1 MPSVSVKIWRVAD
14 SNSCRY
20 NNTKIGKG
28 GKTLLKDSIIQ
39 YVKENTAKISL
50 EELDTVLT
58 AEAIAGYFQVKRNTV
73 SYYLNQEIGKTLF
86 KINTRPV
93 RFLDKKIFEKNFFT
107 VSKDI
112 YASVK
117 ELLEENRNQSN
128 INDGEIQEIN
138 SVEEKDV
145 FQDLIGSNG
154 SLKKPIEQMKTSIFY
169 PNTSLP
175 VFLHGPTGAG
185 KSFMA
190 RKIYEFAVQ
199 EGILEPDAPFVIMN
213 CAQYVNNIELL
224 SSNLFGYVK
233 GAFTGAYATTK
244 GLLEAADGGMLFLD
258 EVHRLNSES
267 QEKLFVFLD
276 QGIFRRMGES
286 EGWHKAKVRMVMAT
300 TENLESNFLD
310 TFLRRIPIVV
320 QIPSLQERGEQER
333 LQFIYQFFIEE
344 SKVLNKKII
353 VSGNVIETLL
363 NYPYQGNIGDLENKI
378 KFICATAYAK
388 KKRKNEIDVHL
399 EHLPEDVLKEIADKV
414 ENKIGNYDMVEIHP
428 EAKVQEIL
436 SGDAVGKDYHQEL
449 FAKLISIFEEF
460 QSQNYAKE
468 QFEKRC
474 IHTVNDVLDRLI
486 YNQNSEN
493 ENAMRKY
500 IVNSVQEA
508 FRYVEY
514 SCNVQFGGNSLHA
527 ITAYFFYMNQN
538 FRKQNIIIPDDF
550 MQYILEEYQKEIHI
564 ARRILDML
572 SSKMDIVSRQEDLVP
587 LTIYIRGLLNVTF
600 SKKRPRAVIL
610 AHGYATASSVAD
622 VANRI
627 LDENIFESVDMPIE
641 KNVSDVVEWMK
652 EYVEKNDVSHGIILM
667 VDMGSLREI
676 YHSFEENLKSP
687 LVVMN
692 NISTQM
698 AVMAGELIQ
707 KEEKLEH
714 IVQILEEENKT
725 EYKIIYPKI
734 QKQKTILTC
743 CITGTGTA
751 EQIRLL
757 IENSI
762 PKELDVQVI
771 SYDYD
776 QLQNTEIV
784 KGIYQKCEVLGIVG
798 TKNPK
803 IGQEKFIPLEQL
815 VSGEAAEQ
823 MIDMLRNVADAASM
837 EKINDNLIRNF
848 SMNRL
853 LGFLTILDTEKI
865 LTHIEEAIKQY
876 EFLSGRK
883 LRNSTKINLYIHV
896 GCLTE
901 RLIRNLAIEDYP
913 QQEEFQK
920 IHKKEIRKIQAAFSV
935 IEKTYSVKIPISE
948 IGYIYDIMT
957 EI

>member
-1 MPSVSVKIWRVAD
+1 MR
-14 SNSCRY
+14 
-20 NNTKIGKG
+20 KG
-28 GKTLLKDSIIQ
+28 ERKLLKDSIIQ

-73 SYYLNQEIGKTLF
+73 SYYLNQEIGKTFF

-107 VSKDI
+107 VSKDV
-112 YASVK
+112 YASVNDLLDENKQKNGIQK
-117 ELLEENRNQSN
+117 EEK
-128 INDGEIQEIN
+128 QEMN
-138 SVEEKDV
+138 FVEEQDV
-145 FQDLIGSNG
+145 FQNLIGSNG

-175 VFLHGPTGAG
+175 VFLHGPTGSG

-199 EGILEPDAPFVIMN
+199 EGILKPDAPFVIMN

-310 TFLRRIPIVV
+310 TFLRRIPIIV
-320 QIPSLQERGEQER
+320 QIPSLKERGEQER
-333 LQFIYQFFIEE
+333 LQFIYHFFIEE
-344 SKVLNKKII
+344 SKVLNKKMK
-353 VSGNVIETLL
+353 VSGNVIEALL
-363 NYPYQGNIGDLENKI
+363 NHLYQGNIGDLENKI

-388 KKRKNEIDVHL
+388 KKRKNEIDIHL
-399 EHLPEDVLKEIADKV
+399 EHLPEDVLKGIAEKA
-414 ENKIGNYDMVEIHP
+414 ENKIGNYDTVEIYP
-428 EAKVQEIL
+428 DAPIQEIL
-436 SGDAVGKDYHQEL
+436 SGDKNGKDYHQEL
-449 FAKLISIFEEF
+449 FEKLIAIFGEF
-460 QSQNYAKE
+460 RSQNYAKE

-474 IHTVNDVLDRLI
+474 IHTFNDVLDRLI

-527 ITAYFFYMNQN
+527 ITAYFFYMNQH
-538 FRKQNIIIPDDF
+538 FRKQNIFIPNEL
-550 MQYILEEYQKEIHI
+550 MQYILEEYPKEIHI
-564 ARRILDML
+564 A
-572 SSKMDIVSRQEDLVP
+572 
-587 LTIYIRGLLNVTF
+587 
-600 SKKRPRAVIL
+600 KR
-610 AHGYATASSVAD
+610 
-622 VANRI
+622 
-627 LDENIFESVDMPIE
+627 
-641 KNVSDVVEWMK
+641 
-652 EYVEKNDVSHGIILM
+652 
-667 VDMGSLREI
+667 
-676 YHSFEENLKSP
+676 
-687 LVVMN
+687 
-692 NISTQM
+692 
-698 AVMAGELIQ
+698 
-707 KEEKLEH
+707 
-714 IVQILEEENKT
+714 ILEEENET
-725 EYKIIYPKI
+725 EYKIIYPQI

-762 PKELDVQVI
+762 PKEMDIQVI

-776 QLQNTEIV
+776 QLQNVEIV

-798 TKNPK
+798 TKNPQ

-815 VSGEAAEQ
+815 VSGAATEQ
-823 MIDMLRNVADAASM
+823 MINMLKNVADAVSM
-837 EKINDNLIRNF
+837 EKLNDNLIRNF

-865 LTHIEEAIKQY
+865 LMHIEEAMKQY
-876 EFLSGRK
+876 EFLTGRK
-883 LRNSTKINLYIHV
+883 LKNSTKINLFIHV

-901 RLIRNLAIEDYP
+901 RLIRNSAIEDYP
-913 QQEEFQK
+913 EKDKFQK
-920 IHKKEIRKIQAAFSV
+920 IHKKEIRQIQAAFSV

-948 IGYIYDIMT
+948 IGYIYDILAG
-957 EI
+957 I